1 MTFSKLTVIRS
12 YEFGIMAL
20 GILTLRTT
28 IKDAK
33 LSITALLTHI
43 LSVILLSVA
52 NEPIMLN
59 VVMLSFVALSDNQ
72 HLLAE
77 PRRERKALSLS
88 RKY

>member
-1 MTFSKLTVIRS
+1 MTFDKLTVIRS

-28 IKDAK
+28 IKNAK

-59 VVMLSFVALSDNQ
+59 VIMLSVVAPVRQPS
-72 HLLAE
+72 LASRTEEGKESSE
-77 PRRERKALSLS
+77 P
-88 RKY
+88 